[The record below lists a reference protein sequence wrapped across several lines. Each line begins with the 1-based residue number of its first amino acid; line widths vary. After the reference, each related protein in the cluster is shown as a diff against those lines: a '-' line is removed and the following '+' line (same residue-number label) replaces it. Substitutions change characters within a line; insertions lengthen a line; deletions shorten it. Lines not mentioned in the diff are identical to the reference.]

1 MHPQPENLK
10 QASRGRWNPL
20 AISSRHR
27 RLARMKSFLGMLFT
41 LLVLTAVIG
50 GGALSNCQDP
60 NPNSGVRLCRNR
72 VGGLGPVS

>member
-10 QASRGRWNPL
+10 QASRGRWNAL

-50 GGALSNCQDP
+50 GGALLWYLSKTTEFSRKP
-60 NPNSGVRLCRNR
+60 AAAAAP
-72 VGGLGPVS
+72 